1 MTLGVQIVAGWM
13 GFVVIYAI
21 VLLAWAV
28 YSGQLDDAD
37 ALNRLP
43 LDEKEPVGWPG
54 RATKSEEV

>member
-13 GFVVIYAI
+13 GFVVVFAI
-21 VLLAWAV
+21 VLLGWAV

-43 LDEKEPVGWPG
+43 LDEKEPADWPG
-54 RATKSEEV
+54 RATKPEGV